1 MGYVAVDNLKQGM
14 VLGESVHDVNT
25 RLLLSKGQKIAHNH
39 IRILKIWGITGVN
52 IVGISDE
59 AVEPVPAMDE
69 AVVERVKNA
78 INLLYKNADLK
89 NPILREIYKNS
100 LIQRLKGTFGSAQ
113 ASIQP
118 TAANHPQLQKPAKL
132 KRKIDRTEIKLPD
145 APTIISELS
154 KVISDPFATS
164 NDVAHVVNRSPSLA
178 AMLLKIVNSAYYGF
192 LSKIDRVSRAVT
204 IIGTKEISGLALGV
218 CVMQAFKDIPN
229 DVLNME
235 AFIRHS
241 LACGMISRMLA
252 ARNNIAQTEQLF
264 VSGLLHDVGKLL
276 VYKYYPD
283 HAKACLDT
291 GSASDTSIYRSERKI
306 LGLTHPQIAKLLLTK
321 WNLPRDLTS
330 NIVYHHAPSGAPD
343 PRKAAIVH
351 LADIIAHGLGIGSS
365 GERSIPR
372 FDHPILD
379 EVSNSSDGIKMVVRQ
394 IVHQFGPMD
403 AIFNG

>member
-14 VLGESVHDVNT
+14 VLGQNVHDVNT
-25 RLLLSKGQKIAHNH
+25 RLLLSKGQKIAQNH

-52 IVGISDE
+52 IVGASDHRVESVPPMSDE
-59 AVEPVPAMDE
+59 DID
-69 AVVERVKNA
+69 RVKNDL
-78 INLLYKNADLK
+78 NLLYRNADLK

-100 LIQRLKGTFGSAQ
+100 LIHRLKGTFGSAHALSRQ
-113 ASIQP
+113 S
-118 TAANHPQLQKPAKL
+118 AANTLLLKKPEKL
-132 KRKIDRTEIKLPD
+132 KRKIDQTEIKLPD

-154 KVISDPFATS
+154 GVISDPLATS
-164 NDVAHVVNRSPSLA
+164 NDVAQVVNKSPSLT

-192 LSKIDRVSRAVT
+192 PSRIDRVSRAVT

-218 CVMQAFKDIPN
+218 CVMQAFKDIPD

-241 LACGMISRMLA
+241 LACGMLSRMLA
-252 ARNNIAQTEQLF
+252 AQNNVAQTEQLF

-283 HAKACLDT
+283 HAKACLDL
-291 GSASDTSIYRSERKI
+291 GLSSNASIYQTEKKI
-306 LGLTHPQIAKLLLTK
+306 LGLRHPQIAKLLLTK
-321 WNLPRDLTS
+321 WNLPADLTS
-330 NIVYHHAPSGAPD
+330 TIVYHHTPSRAPEP
-343 PRKAAIVH
+343 PKAAIVH
-351 LADIIAHGLGIGSS
+351 LADIISHGLGIGSS
-365 GERSIPR
+365 GERSIPH

-379 EVSNSSDGIKMVVRQ
+379 EVSNSSDGIKMVIRQ
-394 IVHQFGPMD
+394 TVHQFGPMD